1 MSVLIIEDDEGV
13 RESIAGL
20 LRDEGYDVDTAG
32 DGQEALDKLS
42 SEPYPTLIVL
52 DLMMPGMPGEEF
64 RARQLSDPKL
74 ADIPVIIISA
84 RPDVARRAQRLRA
97 DDYLAKPMS
106 FEALIHAVQNRAVTQ
121 AGARGEAN
129 RPGTR
134 GLTLKEAWAL
144 LNRRERE
151 DPKSPKP

>member
-20 LRDEGYDVDTAG
+20 LRDEGYAVDTAS
-32 DGQEALDKLS
+32 DGAEALAKLS

-64 RARQLSDPKL
+64 RAHQLSDPKL

-84 RPDVARRAQRLRA
+84 KPDLARRAQLLRA
-97 DDYLAKPMS
+97 DDWLAKPMS
-106 FEALIHAVQNRAVTQ
+106 FEALIHAVQNRAITQ
-121 AGARGEAN
+121 AGGGAHAK
-129 RPGTR
+129 PGAR

-144 LNRRERE
+144 LNVRDGDDR
-151 DPKSPKP
+151 KSPKP